1 MKTFICHRCGLIR
14 TRGINNS
21 NNWALEG
28 EETVVDVRADFPI
41 LTDGTRFAMS
51 VKVSVPRP
59 SDDYSERMMALAIA
73 MQKIVDEIE
82 EKHGS

>member
-1 MKTFICHRCGLIR
+1 MNTVDRIKEMT
-14 TRGINNS
+14 GIDILTGDDHT
-21 NNWALEG
+21 LEG

-41 LTDGTRFAMS
+41 LIDGTRFAMS